1 MVFLVSF
8 FIPNNAAQGYQ
19 PSAIWSSWFPS
30 LPVCCH
36 FRTRGPSGFNGPR
49 GWHRRGLGGTR
60 TGHFSHHNS
69 RPRPH
74 SCHRHLPKGCFHVDG
89 SFRARWS
96 FVLMVLWIASAGETT
111 AVRAG
116 VPCTFD
122 TFDEFGDVFTST
134 AAEAGQCHEAQAI
147 IAFGWLNFFILFAWA
162 IMLLVLTITSHT
174 RGNTGV
180 WTQPVTGTDFFARK
194 EGMGQPQTPYAG
206 MPQNVYGTPAMQQQY
221 GGAPM
226 QSPYTGTPGQQYTPP
241 PQQQQT
247 TYPPAGVATV

>member
-1 MVFLVSF
+1 MQPRVISLVRYGLLGFLLFLSVVTLGLAAHLVSTVPAGG
-8 FIPNNAAQGYQ
+8 IVADWAALAL
-19 PSAIWSSWFPS
+19 AIS
-30 LPVCCH
+30 LITIVALVPILAIDI
-36 FRTRGPSGFNGPR
+36 FRKGAFTSMVAFE
-49 GWHRRGLGGTR
+49 LG
-60 TGHFSHHNS
+60 
-69 RPRPH
+69 
-74 SCHRHLPKGCFHVDG
+74 
-89 SFRARWS
+89 WS